1 MRLNL
6 GCEYIKGLSLMRFL
20 RQSLMGLFLL
30 AITLGLLVYA
40 GDLVRDAVEAR
51 MSQERRVPQARER
64 VFAVNVVRAESA
76 DVTPVLTAFGEV
88 LSRRE
93 LEVRAATAGRIV
105 ELAESFEE
113 GGHVSEG
120 QLLVQIDP
128 GDAELVVNRVRSDIT
143 DAQAE
148 QAEAE
153 AALILAQD
161 ELSAAQEQA
170 ELREKAFARAQDLQR
185 RGVGTAASVE
195 TAELAASSARASV
208 LTRRQA
214 VAQAESRVSQAAT
227 ALERAEIALAEAQRR
242 LDDTRITARFTGT
255 LSEVNAIEGRLVS
268 NNEQLARLVD
278 PLALEVSFRVSTAQY
293 ARLLDANGGLTKAPV
308 KVTLD
313 VLGTGLVTEGQLVRD
328 SAAVG
333 EGQTGRLL
341 FARLD
346 APKGLKPGDFVTV
359 EIEEPELRRVVRLP
373 SSALD
378 AANEVLA
385 LGEEDR
391 LEAVLVTLLRRQGDD
406 VLVRARDLAGRDV
419 VAERTPL
426 LGAGIKVRPLRP
438 GAASQAP
445 AEPEMLELSD
455 ERKARIRAFVE
466 TNERMPDEAKARI
479 LAQLEQPQVPARM
492 VAQIEAR
499 MGG

>member
-1 MRLNL
+1 
-6 GCEYIKGLSLMRFL
+6 
-20 RQSLMGLFLL
+20 MGLFLL

-51 MSQERRVPQARER
+51 LSQERRAPQARER
-64 VFAVNVVRAESA
+64 VFAVNVVRAEAS

-88 LSRRE
+88 QSRRE
-93 LEVRAATAGRIV
+93 LEVRAAAAGQIV
-105 ELAESFEE
+105 ELADSFEE
-113 GGHVSEG
+113 GGHVTEG
-120 QLLVQIDP
+120 ELLVQIDP

-143 DAQAE
+143 DARAE

-195 TAELAASSARASV
+195 TAELAASSARAAV

-214 VAQAESRVSQAAT
+214 VAQAESRVSQAVT
-227 ALERAEIALAEAQRR
+227 SLERAEIALAEAQRR

-313 VLGTGLVTEGQLVRD
+313 VLGTGLVTEGTLVRD

-378 AANEVLA
+378 AANEVLV

-391 LEAVLVTLLRRQGDD
+391 LEAVSVTLLRRQGDD
-406 VLVRARDLAGRDV
+406 VLVRARELAGRDV

-438 GAASQAP
+438 GAAAQAP
-445 AEPEMLELSD
+445 AEPEMLELSE

>member
-1 MRLNL
+1 
-6 GCEYIKGLSLMRFL
+6 MRFL

-30 AITLGLLVYA
+30 SVTLGLLVYA
-40 GDLVRDAVEAR
+40 GQMVRDAV
-51 MSQERRVPQARER
+51 QERMADEPRARQARER
-64 VFAVNVVRAESA
+64 VFAVNVVRAEPQT
-76 DVTPVLTAFGEV
+76 VTPILTAFGEV
-88 LSRRE
+88 QSRRE
-93 LEVRAATAGRIV
+93 LEVRAATAGQIT
-105 ELAESFEE
+105 ELADGFEE
-113 GGHVSEG
+113 GGHVTEG

-128 GDAELVVNRVRSDIT
+128 GDAQLALDRISSDML
-143 DAQAE
+143 DARAE
-148 QAEAE
+148 QAEAQSALLLARDE
-153 AALILAQD
+153 LAAAEEQAALRQ
-161 ELSAAQEQA
+161 
-170 ELREKAFARAQDLQR
+170 KAFERQQDLLR
-185 RGVGTAASVE
+185 RGAGTAANVE
-195 TAELAASSARASV
+195 SAELAASTARQSV

-227 ALERAEIALAEAQRR
+227 ALERVRIALAEAQRR

-255 LSEVNAIEGRLVS
+255 LADVNAIEGRLVS

-278 PLALEVSFRVSTAQY
+278 PLALEVTFRVSTAQY
-293 ARLLDANGGLTKAPV
+293 ARLLDEGGALRKAPV
-308 KVTLD
+308 QVTLD
-313 VLGTGLVTEGQLVRD
+313 VFGTDLVTQGLLVRD

-359 EIEEPELRRVVRLP
+359 EIEEPPLDRVVRLP

-378 AANEVLA
+378 AENNVLV
-385 LGEEDR
+385 LGEEER
-391 LEAVLVTLLRRQGDD
+391 LEELSVTLLRRQGDD
-406 VLVRARDLAGRDV
+406 VLVRARGLGGRDV

-438 GAASQAP
+438 GGAAEVP

-455 ERKARIRAFVE
+455 ERRAKLRAFVE
-466 TNERMPDEAKARI
+466 ANNRMPAEAKARI
-479 LAQLEQPQVPARM
+479 LAQLEQPRVPAQM
-492 VAQIEAR
+492 VQRIESR